1 MARDQLVEHRTAA
14 AVWHVPVGQHEV
26 VPELTQRFD
35 CLRGPRSGV
44 YVKFWTVFAE
54 NPPQPANHRGVVI
67 YQQDPGPTHRDTRD
81 GRFTWQHDS
90 RFLQKPGQRLGMGF
104 RAIYPVPWLDACAA
118 SRLGYGRAA
127 MVEPGLVTL
136 AKIVG
141 TLLFAM
147 SVVPFLFL
155 LAPGD
160 RTEPEVKDTF
170 DGDVQ

>member
-1 MARDQLVEHRTAA
+1 MLQL
-14 AVWHVPVGQHEV
+14 
-26 VPELTQRFD
+26 
-35 CLRGPRSGV
+35 
-44 YVKFWTVFAE
+44 
-54 NPPQPANHRGVVI
+54 
-67 YQQDPGPTHRDTRD
+67 
-81 GRFTWQHDS
+81 DS
-90 RFLQKPGQRLGMGF
+90 
-104 RAIYPVPWLDACAA
+104 CAA
-118 SRLGYGRAA
+118 GRLGYGRAA

-160 RTEPEVKDTF
+160 RSEPDVKDTF

>member
-1 MARDQLVEHRTAA
+1 
-14 AVWHVPVGQHEV
+14 
-26 VPELTQRFD
+26 
-35 CLRGPRSGV
+35 
-44 YVKFWTVFAE
+44 
-54 NPPQPANHRGVVI
+54 
-67 YQQDPGPTHRDTRD
+67 
-81 GRFTWQHDS
+81 
-90 RFLQKPGQRLGMGF
+90 
-104 RAIYPVPWLDACAA
+104 
-118 SRLGYGRAA
+118 

-160 RTEPEVKDTF
+160 RTEPDVKDTF